1 MHVCVSREL
10 LAGFAGLSLLCAAAA
25 AGIPPAKN
33 PVWPEDFPDPTFW
46 RAPDGTFR
54 AAATSQKILKSKDF
68 FTWTDTGKRI
78 FSDAEY
84 AQVKKKWK
92 WIWAPDAFK
101 LGDEYLMYVAL
112 VNSAEDSAIAV
123 YSSKSADG
131 PFTDGRII
139 VRGKDTGIK
148 DTIDPE
154 VVRDPETGTLWLFFG
169 STGKMHR
176 VRLSPDGKS
185 LAPGAVC
192 EHVAGVDV
200 ADDPSRE
207 KVFEGAY
214 LKRRNGW
221 WYLFA
226 SKGWY
231 ANHTYAVVVGRA
243 KTLAGPFL
251 DREGRP
257 MKDGFATVVLS
268 SREGDRFFGPG
279 HNGEIVT
286 IGGRDWIPYHCHVQG
301 RNPQARPLFIRELEW
316 DADGWPHVAK

>member
-1 MHVCVSREL
+1 MHVYAAKGL
-10 LAGFAGLSLLCAAAA
+10 FAGFAGLALLYAASA
-25 AGIPPAKN
+25 AGIPHVKN

-68 FTWTDTGKRI
+68 FTWTDAGKRI

-112 VNSAEDSAIAV
+112 LNSAEDSAIAV
-123 YSSKSADG
+123 YSSKNADG

-200 ADDPSRE
+200 ADATTAHTAAAAANTPFICMVCSFLLRAYSTIISHMADAAGAIRAFKGSQSNHGVFTANSRR
-207 KVFEGAY
+207 G
-214 LKRRNGW
+214 
-221 WYLFA
+221 
-226 SKGWY
+226 
-231 ANHTYAVVVGRA
+231 GRA
-243 KTLAGPFL
+243 RRPARTQAPAQAGSPSGCGWC
-251 DREGRP
+251 GRAP
-257 MKDGFATVVLS
+257 AARAR
-268 SREGDRFFGPG
+268 SR
-279 HNGEIVT
+279 
-286 IGGRDWIPYHCHVQG
+286 
-301 RNPQARPLFIRELEW
+301 
-316 DADGWPHVAK
+316 